1 MVPLQRKRQVPTIG
15 LPGNSLLSRFLND
28 AFSERP
34 SLTTSQKGVSYT
46 AGEKVNGTSPYIAKL
61 GFYILF
67 DHLIPLLGMY
77 LNICLH
83 AYNDVFTR

>member
-1 MVPLQRKRQVPTIG
+1 MSPALAGGFSTTAP
-15 LPGNSLLSRFLND
+15 PGKPSRFLND